1 MHTSKVI
8 MGNFALGGVVAQEE
22 AKPFE
27 REDSTVNCN
36 KSEKFREMKI
46 KLYRRIDLKNY
57 HKRK

>member
-1 MHTSKVI
+1 

-22 AKPFE
+22 AKPLE

-36 KSEKFREMKI
+36 KSVKFREMKI